1 MQIATTEH
9 MAIPMACI
17 GDQDLPLVE
26 ASKRGDASAFEEL
39 VRRYDRRLLRIAL
52 NVTHN
57 PDDAEDAVQEAF
69 LKAYRNLDKFR
80 ADAKFSTWLFR
91 IAVNESLM
99 KLRKQRG
106 AQEHT
111 MNVETQSDNDFRPS
125 ESNLADWSPDPEA
138 LYGASEFRQILTMSL
153 QKLSPA
159 LRVVFVLRDI
169 EEHSILETSDF
180 LDINENAVKSR
191 LSRARRELR
200 EELGKYFTQVG
211 VKGAHNGQNSSDLI
225 AKHRGKAPNK
235 AVRKRA

>member
-1 MQIATTEH
+1 LEVRVQIAAIEP
-9 MAIPMACI
+9 MAISMACVL
-17 GDQDLPLVE
+17 DSDLPLVE
-26 ASKRGDASAFEEL
+26 ASKRGDTCAFEEL
-39 VRRYDRRLLRIAL
+39 VKRYDRRLLRIAL

-57 PDDAEDAVQEAF
+57 RDDAEDAVQDAF

-80 ADAKFSTWLFR
+80 ADAKFSTWPFR

-111 MNVETQSDNDFRPS
+111 VNIESESDHDLRPA

-138 LYGASEFRQILTMSL
+138 LYGASEFRQILTLSL

-180 LDINENAVKSR
+180 LNISENAVKSR

-200 EELGKYFTQVG
+200 EELSKYF
-211 VKGAHNGQNSSDLI
+211 K
-225 AKHRGKAPNK
+225 KPE
-235 AVRKRA
+235 

>member
-1 MQIATTEH
+1 MQIAAIEP
-9 MAIPMACI
+9 MAISMACVL
-17 GDQDLPLVE
+17 DPDLPLVE
-26 ASKRGDASAFEEL
+26 ASKRGDTCAFEEL
-39 VRRYDRRLLRIAL
+39 VKRYDRRLLRIAL

-57 PDDAEDAVQEAF
+57 RDDAEDAVQDAF

-111 MNVETQSDNDFRPS
+111 VNIESESDHDLRPA
-125 ESNLADWSPDPEA
+125 ESNLADWSPNPEA

-180 LDINENAVKSR
+180 LNISENAVKSR

-200 EELGKYFTQVG
+200 EELSKYF
-211 VKGAHNGQNSSDLI
+211 K
-225 AKHRGKAPNK
+225 KPE
-235 AVRKRA
+235 

>member
-1 MQIATTEH
+1 
-9 MAIPMACI
+9 MAISMACVL
-17 GDQDLPLVE
+17 DPDLPLVE
-26 ASKRGDASAFEEL
+26 ASKRGDTCAFEEL
-39 VRRYDRRLLRIAL
+39 VKRYDRRLLRIAL

-57 PDDAEDAVQEAF
+57 RDDAEDAVQDAF

-111 MNVETQSDNDFRPS
+111 VNIESESDHDLRPA
-125 ESNLADWSPDPEA
+125 ESNLADWSPNPEA

-180 LDINENAVKSR
+180 LNISENAVKSR

-200 EELGKYFTQVG
+200 EELSKYF
-211 VKGAHNGQNSSDLI
+211 
-225 AKHRGKAPNK
+225 
-235 AVRKRA
+235 

>member
-1 MQIATTEH
+1 LEVRVQIAAIEP
-9 MAIPMACI
+9 MAISMACVL
-17 GDQDLPLVE
+17 DSDLPLVE
-26 ASKRGDASAFEEL
+26 ASKRGDTCAFEEL
-39 VRRYDRRLLRIAL
+39 VKRYDRRLLRIAL

-57 PDDAEDAVQEAF
+57 RDDAEDAVQDAF

-80 ADAKFSTWLFR
+80 AGAKFSTWLFR

-111 MNVETQSDNDFRPS
+111 VNIESESDHDLRPA

-138 LYGASEFRQILTMSL
+138 LYGASEFRQILTLSL

-180 LDINENAVKSR
+180 LNISENAVKSR

-200 EELGKYFTQVG
+200 EELSKYF
-211 VKGAHNGQNSSDLI
+211 K
-225 AKHRGKAPNK
+225 KPE
-235 AVRKRA
+235 

>member
-1 MQIATTEH
+1 MQIAAIEP
-9 MAIPMACI
+9 MAISMACVL
-17 GDQDLPLVE
+17 DPDLPLVE
-26 ASKRGDASAFEEL
+26 ASKRGDTCAFEEL
-39 VRRYDRRLLRIAL
+39 VKRYDRRLLRIAL

-57 PDDAEDAVQEAF
+57 RDDAEDAVQDAF

-106 AQEHT
+106 AQERT
-111 MNVETQSDNDFRPS
+111 VNIESESDHDLRPA

-180 LDINENAVKSR
+180 LNISENAVKSR

-200 EELGKYFTQVG
+200 EELSKYF
-211 VKGAHNGQNSSDLI
+211 K
-225 AKHRGKAPNK
+225 KPE
-235 AVRKRA
+235 

>member
-1 MQIATTEH
+1 
-9 MAIPMACI
+9 
-17 GDQDLPLVE
+17 
-26 ASKRGDASAFEEL
+26 
-39 VRRYDRRLLRIAL
+39 
-52 NVTHN
+52 
-57 PDDAEDAVQEAF
+57 
-69 LKAYRNLDKFR
+69 
-80 ADAKFSTWLFR
+80 
-91 IAVNESLM
+91 M

-111 MNVETQSDNDFRPS
+111 VNIESESDHDLRPA

-180 LDINENAVKSR
+180 LNISENAVKSR

-200 EELGKYFTQVG
+200 EELSKYF
-211 VKGAHNGQNSSDLI
+211 K
-225 AKHRGKAPNK
+225 KPE
-235 AVRKRA
+235 

>member
-1 MQIATTEH
+1 
-9 MAIPMACI
+9 MACVL
-17 GDQDLPLVE
+17 DPDLPLVE
-26 ASKRGDASAFEEL
+26 ASKRGDTCAFEEL
-39 VRRYDRRLLRIAL
+39 VKRYDRRLLRIAL

-57 PDDAEDAVQEAF
+57 RDDAEDAVQDAF

-111 MNVETQSDNDFRPS
+111 VNIESESDHDLRPA

-180 LDINENAVKSR
+180 LNISENAVKSR

-200 EELGKYFTQVG
+200 EELSKYF
-211 VKGAHNGQNSSDLI
+211 K
-225 AKHRGKAPNK
+225 KPE
-235 AVRKRA
+235 

>member
-1 MQIATTEH
+1 LEVRVQIAAIEP
-9 MAIPMACI
+9 MAISMACVL
-17 GDQDLPLVE
+17 DPDLPLVE
-26 ASKRGDASAFEEL
+26 ASKRGDTCAFEEL
-39 VRRYDRRLLRIAL
+39 VKRYDRRLLRIAL

-57 PDDAEDAVQEAF
+57 RDDAEDAVQDAF

-111 MNVETQSDNDFRPS
+111 VNIESESDHDLRPA
-125 ESNLADWSPDPEA
+125 ESNLADWSPNPEA

-169 EEHSILETSDF
+169 EEHSIIETSDF
-180 LDINENAVKSR
+180 LNISENAVKSR

-200 EELGKYFTQVG
+200 EELSKYF
-211 VKGAHNGQNSSDLI
+211 K
-225 AKHRGKAPNK
+225 KPE
-235 AVRKRA
+235 

>member
-1 MQIATTEH
+1 
-9 MAIPMACI
+9 
-17 GDQDLPLVE
+17 
-26 ASKRGDASAFEEL
+26 
-39 VRRYDRRLLRIAL
+39 
-52 NVTHN
+52 VTHN
-57 PDDAEDAVQEAF
+57 RDDAEDAVQDAF

-111 MNVETQSDNDFRPS
+111 VNIESESDHDLRPA

-180 LDINENAVKSR
+180 LNISENAVKSR

-200 EELGKYFTQVG
+200 EELSKYF
-211 VKGAHNGQNSSDLI
+211 K
-225 AKHRGKAPNK
+225 KPE
-235 AVRKRA
+235 